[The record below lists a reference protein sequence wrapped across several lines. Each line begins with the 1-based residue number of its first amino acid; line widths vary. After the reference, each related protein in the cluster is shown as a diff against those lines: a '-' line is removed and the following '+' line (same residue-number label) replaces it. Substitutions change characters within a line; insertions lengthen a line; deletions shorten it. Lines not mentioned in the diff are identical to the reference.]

1 MAADDIDLR
10 RGDARA
16 VIARHGA
23 ELQSWTVGPHDL
35 VWSGDAPYWPRR
47 APLLFPIVGRCN
59 GNRLQVDGRPY
70 PIGGHGF
77 ARDRDFTLVDRGD
90 DHATFVL
97 RDDPGTHEQFPFAFT
112 LTVTYRLGDTALET
126 TARVGNPGDVSL
138 PYAMGF
144 HPAFRWPFAGSTAAH
159 EIRFDR
165 PERADVPVITPQGL
179 FAPERQTVPLTR
191 GGTRLALAHDLFL
204 ADALCFL
211 DANSRGLAFD
221 NGAGHVLRVTVED
234 LPHLALWTKEGAPFL
249 CIEGWTGHG
258 DPEGFAGDIGRK
270 PSMRVL
276 APGAEAAHVF
286 RCALEP
292 AGQDR

>member
-1 MAADDIDLR
+1 MPADDIGLR

-59 GNRLQVDGRPY
+59 DNTLHVGGRAHA
-70 PIGGHGF
+70 IGGHGF
-77 ARDRDFTLVDRGD
+77 ARDRDFILAGRSN

-97 RDDPGTHEQFPFAFT
+97 RDDADTHEQFPFAFT
-112 LTVTYRLGDTALET
+112 LTVTYRLTDLALET
-126 TARVGNPGDVSL
+126 TATVGNPGDVPL

-144 HPAFRWPFAGSTAAH
+144 HPAFRWPFAGSTAVHA
-159 EIRFDR
+159 IRFDHAER
-165 PERADVPVITPQGL
+165 PAVPVITPQGL
-179 FAPERQTVPLTR
+179 FAPERRTVPLTA
-191 GGTRLALAHDLFL
+191 GDTRLALDHDLFL

-211 DANSRGLAFD
+211 EANSRGLTFD
-221 NGAGHVLRVTVED
+221 NGAGLAVRITVQD

-258 DPEGFAGDIGRK
+258 DPVGFADDITRK
-270 PSMRVL
+270 PSMRL
-276 APGAEAAHVF
+276 LKPGAEASHVF
-286 RCALEP
+286 RCALEQ
-292 AGQDR
+292 ADRG